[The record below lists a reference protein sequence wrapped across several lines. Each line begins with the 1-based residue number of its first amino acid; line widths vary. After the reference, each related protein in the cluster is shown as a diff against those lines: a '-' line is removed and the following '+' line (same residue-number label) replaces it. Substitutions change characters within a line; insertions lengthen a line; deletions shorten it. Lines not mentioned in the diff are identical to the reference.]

1 VIKSSWLLAAS
12 LLLASSAVTAENT
25 RNWAISEFGTP
36 LYADAPASL
45 PYANADAP
53 KGGRIVLGD
62 FGSFDTLNFHVAKG
76 EWPSSIGL
84 IYDSLMESTDDELD
98 AYYGVLAESV
108 EYPEDKSWAIFHL
121 RPEARYHDGSS
132 VIAADFVYSL
142 EAKKEHG
149 RPMIKAA
156 YENVLSAEAVDDH
169 TVKFVFASGGSMK
182 PITQVAGLSP
192 LPADF
197 WSTRDI
203 TKASLDIPKTSGA
216 YRIKNID
223 PGRAITYERVKDY
236 WAADLPLKKGLH
248 NFDEIRYDYYRDE
261 TVMFEAFKAG
271 KLELRVESS
280 AKRWVKEYDLPQV
293 KEKKIFLEEVP
304 TESPRGMFGLFF
316 NVKKE
321 NFQDRRVREALV
333 KLFDFESM
341 QRSVLYGKFKRLNT
355 YFNGA
360 GYSSSGV
367 PEGRE
372 LEMLEPF
379 RDQLPAELFEQPFAL
394 TVTDGSGRDRRG
406 KRAALQLLK
415 QAGWELKNGK
425 LLNQAGRGLELE
437 IMTGWPDAEKFVS
450 QYLDTLKG
458 LGVDAKI
465 RVVDSAQWRARVNE
479 SDFDVL
485 VSAFNFFVPPGNEL
499 KSFYHSSFANEPA
512 GNNTGINDPAV
523 DAMIEAAV
531 AATTLEEQ
539 QSAMHALDRV
549 MLWQHYSIPLY
560 YRSNSW
566 VAYWDRFGRPER
578 APRYKLG
585 VTSTWWAK

>member
-1 VIKSSWLLAAS
+1 MIKSNWLIAAA
-12 LLLASSAVTAENT
+12 LLIATGSAYAENT
-25 RNWAISEFGTP
+25 RSWAISEFGEP

-45 PYANADAP
+45 PYANPDAP

-84 IYDSLMESTDDELD
+84 VYDSLMESTDDELD

-108 EYPEDKSWAIFHL
+108 EYPNDMTWAIFHL
-121 RPEARYHDGSS
+121 RPEAKYHDGSP
-132 VIAADFVYSL
+132 VVAADYVYSL
-142 EAKKEHG
+142 DAKKEHG

-156 YENVLSAEAVDDH
+156 YENVVSAEAINDH

-192 LPADF
+192 LPVDF

-203 TKASLDIPKTSGA
+203 TKASLEVPKTTGA

-223 PGRAITYERVKDY
+223 PQRSITYERVKDY
-236 WAADLPLKKGLH
+236 WAADLPLKKGLY

-293 KEKKIFLEEVP
+293 EDKRILLEEVP
-304 TESPRGMFGLFF
+304 TESPRGMSGLFF
-316 NVKKE
+316 NVKKSK
-321 NFQDRRVREALV
+321 FQDRRVREALV
-333 KLFDFESM
+333 LLYDFETM
-341 QRSVLYGKFKRLNT
+341 QRSVLYGKFHRLQT
-355 YFNGA
+355 YFNGG
-360 GYSSSGV
+360 GYSSSGL
-367 PEGRE
+367 PDGRE
-372 LEMLEPF
+372 LELLAPF
-379 RDQLPAELFEQPFAL
+379 KSDLPEELFTEAFAL
-394 TVTDGSGRDRRG
+394 PVTDGSGRDRRA
-406 KRAALQLLK
+406 KRAALRLFK
-415 QAGWELKNGK
+415 QAGWNLKDGK
-425 LLNQAGRGLELE
+425 MQNAAGETLSLE
-437 IMTGWPDAEKFVS
+437 IMTGWPEVEKFVS
-450 QYLDTLKG
+450 QYLDSLEG
-458 LGVDAKI
+458 LGIEAQI

-485 VSAFNFFVPPGNEL
+485 SSFYNFFVPPGNEL
-499 KSFYHSSFANEPA
+499 KSFYHSSFASERA
-512 GNNTGINDPAV
+512 GNNTGIIDPAV

-531 AATTLEEQ
+531 AATTLDEQ
-539 QSAMHALDRV
+539 KAAMHALDRV

-560 YRSNSW
+560 YRKSSW
-566 VAYWDRFGRPER
+566 VARWDRFGRPER